1 MKPFGENF
9 LWGAATAA
17 AQIEGGCSEGGRTP
31 SIWDVAPA
39 EKIKN
44 GENCHIAA
52 DHFHRMRED
61 VALMKKLGLKSY
73 RFSVS
78 WPRVVPAPGKINAE
92 GLKFYS
98 DLVDELLAAGIM
110 PLVTLYHWDM
120 PVWADALGGW
130 ESKAIIG
137 HFLEYAAA
145 VVDALSDRVKYW
157 ITFNEPSCFL
167 MNGYMQGVHA
177 PFKRHYLALPK
188 FTKIFMRTNAET
200 VALIRKR
207 AKKAPKI
214 GLSFAAGAYIPKDE
228 GDPVSVEEAR
238 KKTFNKGMGTMNNRW
253 WMDPILAG
261 RAVSAYG
268 IYRNGGKRVKE
279 FKVNFDF
286 IGINHY
292 EAFNYSFFGGD
303 KDIDKS
309 KLRKNSLGW
318 VIDERS
324 IYWTVKFVY
333 ERYRLPI
340 MITENGIAWDDK
352 PDENG
357 EVNDNE
363 RCRALDGFVANL
375 ARAMQEG
382 VPVIGYQHWSL
393 MDNFEWAEGYE
404 PRFGLIYVDYKT
416 GKRTLK
422 KSALHYA
429 EMIKNGASEVKR

>member
-1 MKPFGENF
+1 MKFPENF

-17 AQIEGGCSEGGRTP
+17 AQVEGGYLEGGRTP
-31 SIWDVAPA
+31 SIWDNAPA
-39 EKIKN
+39 KKIKN
-44 GENCHIAA
+44 GENCHVAC
-52 DHFHRMRED
+52 DFYHHWRED
-61 VALMKKLGLKSY
+61 VALMKEMGFKSY

-78 WPRVVPAPGKINAE
+78 WPRVMPKEGKVNEE

-98 DLVDELLAAGIM
+98 DLVDELLKAGIE

-120 PVWADALGGW
+120 PAWVDAYGGW
-130 ESKAIIG
+130 EDGRITAF
-137 HFLEYAAA
+137 FLEYVKA
-145 VVDALSDRVKYW
+145 VVGALSDRVTYW

-200 VALIRKR
+200 VKLIRKL
-207 AKKAPKI
+207 AKKPPKI
-214 GLSFAAGAYIPKDE
+214 GLSFAAGAFIPKEENDSA
-228 GDPVSVEEAR
+228 SVEEAR
-238 KKTFNKGMGTMNNRW
+238 KKTFYKGMGTMNNRW
-253 WMDPILAG
+253 WMDPILLG
-261 RAVSAYG
+261 KSVSAYG
-268 IYRNGGKRVKE
+268 IYRNGGKRVHD
-279 FKVNFDF
+279 FKCKFDF

-303 KDIDKS
+303 KGIDRS
-309 KLRKNSLGW
+309 KLRQNSLGW

-324 IYWTVKFVY
+324 LYWTVKFIY

-340 MITENGIAWDDK
+340 MITENGVSLDDQPNEK
-352 PDENG
+352 G
-357 EVNDNE
+357 EVNDTE
-363 RCRALDGFVANL
+363 RCRALEGFLKNL
-375 ARAMQEG
+375 ARAIDEG
-382 VPVIGYQHWSL
+382 IPVLGYQHWSL

-422 KSALHYA
+422 KSAYVYKD
-429 EMIKNGASEVKR
+429 IISTNGENI

>member
-17 AQIEGGCSEGGRTP
+17 AQIEGGYLEGGRTP
-31 SIWDVAPA
+31 SVWDVAPA
-39 EKIKN
+39 GKIKK

-52 DHFHRMRED
+52 DHFHHMKED
-61 VALMKKLGLKSY
+61 VALMKKMGLKSY

-78 WPRVVPAPGKINAE
+78 WPRVVPEAGKINAE

-98 DLVDELLAAGIM
+98 DLVDELLKAGIE

-130 ESKAIIG
+130 ESKAIIE
-137 HFLEYAAA
+137 HFLEYATA
-145 VVDALSDRVKYW
+145 VVDAISDRVQYW

-200 VALIRKR
+200 VALIRTR
-207 AKKAPKI
+207 AKRTPKV
-214 GLSFAAGAYIPKDE
+214 GLSFASGAFIPKDE
-228 GDPVSVEEAR
+228 EDPSSVEEAR
-238 KKTFNKGMGTMNNRW
+238 KKTFYKGMGTMNNRW
-253 WMDPILAG
+253 WMDPILLGAP
-261 RAVSAYG
+261 VSAYG
-268 IYRNGGKRVKE
+268 FYRNGGKKVKE
-279 FKVNFDF
+279 FKVKFDF

-292 EAFNYSFFGGD
+292 EAFNYSFWGGD
-303 KDIDKS
+303 KDVDKS

-324 IYWTVKFVY
+324 MYWTVKFVY

-357 EVNDNE
+357 EVNDDE
-363 RCRALDGFVANL
+363 RCRALDGFVVNL
-375 ARAMQEG
+375 ARAMEEG

-416 GKRTLK
+416 GERTLK
-422 KSALHYA
+422 KSAFHYA
-429 EMIKNGASEVKR
+429 EMIKKYALGVKR

>member
-39 EKIKN
+39 EKIRN

-98 DLVDELLAAGIM
+98 DLVDELLAAGIT

-145 VVDALSDRVKYW
+145 VVDVLSDRVKYW

-352 PDENG
+352 PD
-357 EVNDNE
+357 
-363 RCRALDGFVANL
+363 
-375 ARAMQEG
+375 
-382 VPVIGYQHWSL
+382 
-393 MDNFEWAEGYE
+393 
-404 PRFGLIYVDYKT
+404 VDYKT